1 MPHVLIVTP
10 PHGTGVVPSAPPSRS
25 LVPAMQSGGFTVEH
39 CLHPEH
45 LPRRLRVAPPSA
57 IVLPLRPGAAPAAEA
72 TIREVRA
79 LCPEVPLVVYCVPS
93 PDGAAVLAAARA
105 GARHFAFAPADD
117 LTRILQGVIAPAHRI
132 SQERQIVETRLAGI
146 PSLARR
152 VLVAAMSHDPPL
164 TKVPSLARALGVRTR
179 TLRRALARRG
189 WPPPKTMLDA
199 GRTLRTLVAL
209 ADGEHPSVAAAA
221 GGFAS
226 ARAVPRALRRLL
238 AMGGLT
244 RERGRPLGSQLP
256 RLLDVLERATSERTM
271 AGAAARGAA

>member
-1 MPHVLIVTP
+1 
-10 PHGTGVVPSAPPSRS
+10 
-25 LVPAMQSGGFTVEH
+25 
-39 CLHPEH
+39 
-45 LPRRLRVAPPSA
+45 
-57 IVLPLRPGAAPAAEA
+57 
-72 TIREVRA
+72 
-79 LCPEVPLVVYCVPS
+79 
-93 PDGAAVLAAARA
+93 VLAAARA

-117 LTRILQGVIAPAHRI
+117 LTRILQGVIAPAQRI
-132 SQERQIVETRLAGI
+132 SAERNVVETRLATI

-209 ADGEHPSVAAAA
+209 ADGEHPSVAAAV

-238 AMGGLT
+238 ALGGLT

-256 RLLDVLERATSERTM
+256 RLLDVLQHATSERPV
-271 AGAAARGAA
+271 ARGAA